1 MQDKSYHFKKYVN
14 NRVTQTLESTSAS
27 DWNFIKG
34 IKVSADICPRKLFN
48 PNLLCK
54 TAMHGKNWLSG
65 PTFLHENEECW
76 QIEIV
81 KCLDQNDAEIRQAE
95 TLVGVSTIKND
106 LIDGQKYSSW
116 QRIIRVMGFQEYFI
130 LV

>member
-1 MQDKSYHFKKYVN
+1 MQDKSYHFKKHVN

-34 IKVSADICPRKLFN
+34 IKISADICPRKLFK

-54 TAMHGKNWLSG
+54 TVMHGKNWLSG
-65 PTFLHENEECW
+65 PTFLHENEEYW
-76 QIEIV
+76 QIKSV

-106 LIDGQKYSSW
+106 LIDGKKYSSW
-116 QRIIRVMGFQEYFI
+116 QRIVRVMGFQEYFI